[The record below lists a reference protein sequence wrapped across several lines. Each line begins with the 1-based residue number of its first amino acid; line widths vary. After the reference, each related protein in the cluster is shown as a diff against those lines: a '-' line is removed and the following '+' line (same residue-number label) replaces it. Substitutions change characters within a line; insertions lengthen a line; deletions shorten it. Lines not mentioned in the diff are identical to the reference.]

1 MSLKRCNTCNAEFNY
16 WETFAEGGEK
26 IERCPVCNNTKQMSD
41 AVEEFKG
48 QTEVSMRPCDF
59 CGQEYSFKDT
69 KTNVCP
75 TCKEEA
81 LKDQVCLVIPGGVFV
96 PEKGVIVK
104 EVSHEGVTEEVF
116 KQWPDFSTNGRIYK
130 ESRRKVDAEKI
141 AKQTLPPS
149 EAVFYEGV
157 LERAVKQFN
166 SKQFIPSSGPH
177 PFQVITDE
185 MYRLYVRKN
194 HDYGN
199 SFAIQFQKLGMASS
213 IIRLSDKLSRLE
225 SLHGKQAQVSDESI
239 RDTLIDLANYAVLT
253 IMEIDAASDKSPK
266 E

>member
-1 MSLKRCNTCNAEFNY
+1 MSLKRCNTCNAEFSY

-26 IERCPVCNNTKQMSD
+26 VERCPVCNNTKQMSD
-41 AVEEFKG
+41 AVEEFRG
-48 QTEVSMRPCDF
+48 QTEVSMRACDF
-59 CGQEYSFKDT
+59 CGQEYSFKGT

-81 LKDQVCLVIPGGVFV
+81 LKDQVCIAVPGGGVFV

-104 EVSHEGVTEEVF
+104 EVSHEGVSEEVF
-116 KQWPDFSTNGRIYK
+116 KQWPDLSRDGCIYK
-130 ESRRKVDAEKI
+130 G
-141 AKQTLPPS
+141 AKSDLPS
-149 EAVFYEGV
+149 VEAVPYEGV
-157 LERAVKQFN
+157 LERAVKQFD

-213 IIRLSDKLSRLE
+213 IIRLSDKLSGLE

-239 RDTLIDLANYAVLT
+239 RDTLIDLANYAIMTVMELDRET
-253 IMEIDAASDKSPK
+253 IPSGPVPRG
-266 E
+266 